1 MLPVEHRFNLE
12 SGGNGNNPEILHYM
26 HAVLV
31 KTRNVMDIGLPEDLS
46 EKLTRERSFSHF
58 SKLETL
64 LRSFSPAERLLL
76 YILSATLALSA
87 LALLSGVNTAV
98 SVIQPARGGSY
109 TEGIVEPPRFINP
122 VLALSQ
128 SDEDLTQLVYSGLT
142 RALPDPVSGASLKAD
157 DSVIPDL
164 AESYDISPDGTTYT
178 FTLRKNARFHDGTPV
193 TSDDVLFT
201 IQTIQKPEIKSPR
214 RADWEGV
221 IVSAPDPHTVIF
233 QLQHAYAP
241 FLENTII
248 GILPKHLW
256 SSVRAE
262 EFPFNPLNTHPVGS
276 GPYKVSTLETD
287 STGATTGYALV
298 SFDTFTLGVPY
309 LNKINFLFYPNE
321 DALIKAFNSGKV
333 MGLASVTPAGLSSIH
348 QADSI
353 VMHIPLPRVFGV
365 FFNQGHAPVLADT
378 SVRAALNVAID
389 KSAIVNSVLNGYGV
403 ALTGPI
409 PPGVLENPTLSKSD
423 AELSPQD
430 RADKARDVL
439 AKGGWKYDEEAK
451 VWKKSASSK
460 GGSSSGGKGGT
471 ASGGKQVLSL
481 SLATSDAP
489 ELSATAEKIAES
501 WRAAGVD
508 VNVKIYPLSELNTN
522 IIRPRAYDAIFFG
535 EVVGRSLDLFAFW
548 HSSQRNDPGL
558 NLAMYANSKTDTLLA
573 NARALTSR
581 SDREDLYNSFS
592 AVIVKDQPAVF
603 LYAPE
608 FIYVVPKTLQG
619 IHLGALTTPS
629 ERFQNVYQWYTNTEH
644 VWSFFANGNQI

>member
-1 MLPVEHRFNLE
+1 MGSVASIWSQGVTET
-12 SGGNGNNPEILHYM
+12 ILKSCITRTQY
-26 HAVLV
+26 LV

-58 SKLETL
+58 FKLESL
-64 LRSFSPAERLLL
+64 LRSFSPAERLSL
-76 YILSATLALSA
+76 YILSAVLALSA
-87 LALLSGVNTAV
+87 LALLSGVNSAV
-98 SVIQPARGGSY
+98 SVLQPARGGTY

-142 RALPDPVSGASLKAD
+142 RVIPDSTANVYSKTS

-164 AESYDISPDGTTYT
+164 SESYDISPDGTTYT
-178 FTLRKNARFHDGTPV
+178 FTLRKNAKFHDGMPV
-193 TSDDVLFT
+193 TSDDILFT
-201 IQTIQKPEIKSPR
+201 IQTIQNPGIKSPR

-221 IVSAPDPHTVIF
+221 AVSAPDPHTVIF
-233 QLQHAYAP
+233 QLQRAYAP
-241 FLENTII
+241 FIENTAI

-256 SSVRAE
+256 GSVRAE

-276 GPYKVSTLETD
+276 GPYKVSALETD
-287 STGATTGYALV
+287 STGAATSYALV
-298 SFDTFTLGVPY
+298 SFDTFTLGVPF

-321 DALIKAFNSGKV
+321 DALVKAFNSGKV
-333 MGLASVTPAGLSSIH
+333 MGIASITPAGLSLIR
-348 QADSI
+348 QTDSV

-365 FFNQGHAPVLADT
+365 FFNQGHAPVLADA
-378 SVRAALNVAID
+378 SVRAALNVATD
-389 KSAIVNSVLNGYGV
+389 KSAIVDSVLNGYGV

-409 PPGVLENPTLSKSD
+409 PPGVLKNPTPSKSD

-430 RADKARDVL
+430 RADKARDTL
-439 AKGGWKYDEEAK
+439 AKGGWTFDEKAG
-451 VWKKSASSK
+451 VWKKN
-460 GGSSSGGKGGT
+460 
-471 ASGGKQVLSL
+471 KQVLSL

-489 ELSATAEKIAES
+489 ELSATAEKIAGF
-501 WRAAGVD
+501 WKAAGID

-573 NARALTSR
+573 SARALTSR
-581 SDREDLYNSFS
+581 SDRENLYNSFS
-592 AVIVKDQPAVF
+592 TIIAKDQPAVF
-603 LYAPE
+603 LYSPE
-608 FIYVVPKTLQG
+608 FIYIVPNTLHG
-619 IHLGALTTPS
+619 IRLGALTTPS
-629 ERFQNVYQWYTNTEH
+629 ERFQNVYEWYVNTEL
-644 VWSFFANGNQI
+644 VWNFFTNESQNQ